1 MFVEYL
7 IGWRYTRGKKDNHFI
22 SFVSLISILG
32 IAVGI
37 TVIITVL
44 SVMNGFKEE
53 IRNKILDVVS
63 HNTLSSFDGTIDDW
77 ELLRPDIENEPNVE
91 AIAPFV
97 EMQVMLMKGDKVR
110 GAYARGIA
118 PELEKEVSNIESY
131 LQEGS
136 LESLEPG
143 IYRIILG
150 HSLAFSLNA
159 ELGDKVTLI
168 SPQAAVTPA
177 GVLPR
182 MRSFV
187 ISGIFDT
194 GLSEFDRGI
203 VLLNL
208 EDARRLARLEDKVN
222 GIRLRLDDL
231 FQSPEVSKSLNLQLG
246 PHYWISD
253 WTRNH
258 RNFFRALEMEK
269 LLLFLIM
276 ALIITVA
283 AFNIISML
291 VMVVIEKQSDI
302 AILRTMG
309 MQPTQ
314 VMKVFITQ
322 GCLIGFMG
330 NIIGVGGGVLLASY
344 IEDLVTAIE
353 SATGF
358 KFLSPDVYPITEVP
372 SKLMESDVIV
382 VATLTFVMTV
392 LSTLYPAWRASRLK
406 PAEVLRSG

>member
-1 MFVEYL
+1 MSVEYL
-7 IGWRYTRGKKDNHFI
+7 VGWRYTRGKKHNHFI

-63 HNTLSSFDGTIDDW
+63 HNTLSSLDGTIDDW
-77 ELLRPDIENEPNVE
+77 QVLRPELENEPGV
-91 AIAPFV
+91 AATAPFV

-110 GAYARGIA
+110 GAYARGVV
-118 PELEKEVSNIESY
+118 PELEKQVSNIEGY
-131 LQEGS
+131 LEAGEI
-136 LESLEPG
+136 ESLTADD
-143 IYRIILG
+143 YHIILG
-150 HSLAFSLNA
+150 HSLAFSLRA
-159 ELGDKVTLI
+159 ELGDKITLI

-187 ISGIFDT
+187 VSGIFDT
-194 GLSEFDRGI
+194 GLSEFDRGV

-208 EDARRLARLEDKVN
+208 EDASRLARLDDNVN

-231 FQSPEVSKSLNLQLG
+231 FESPELSNRLNLRLG
-246 PHYWISD
+246 PQYWVTD

-276 ALIITVA
+276 ALIIAVA

-309 MQPTQ
+309 MQPIQ

-330 NIIGVGGGVLLASY
+330 NITGIVGGVLLASY
-344 IEDLVTAIE
+344 VEDLVTAIE
-353 SATGF
+353 RATGV

-372 SKLMESDVIV
+372 SKLIAEDVIV
-382 VATLTFVMTV
+382 VAVLTFVMTV
-392 LSTLYPAWRASRLK
+392 LSTLYPAWRASRLR
-406 PAEVLRSG
+406 PAEVLRGG

>member
-1 MFVEYL
+1 MSIEYL
-7 IGWRYTRGKKDNHFI
+7 VGWRYTRGKKHNHFI

-53 IRNKILDVVS
+53 IRDKILDVVS
-63 HNTLSSFDGTIDDW
+63 HNTLSSLDGTIDDW
-77 ELLRPDIENEPNVE
+77 QALRPELENEPGVA

-97 EMQVMLMKGDKVR
+97 EMQVMLMKGDRVR
-110 GAYARGIA
+110 GAYARGVV
-118 PELEKEVSNIESY
+118 PELERQVSNIESY
-131 LQEGS
+131 LKVGEI
-136 LESLEPG
+136 ESLAADD
-143 IYRIILG
+143 YHIIIG
-150 HSLAFSLNA
+150 HSLAFSLRA
-159 ELGDKVTLI
+159 QLGDKITLI

-187 ISGIFDT
+187 VSGIFDT

-208 EDARRLARLEDKVN
+208 EDASRLARLDDKVN

-231 FQSPEVSKSLNLQLG
+231 FESPELSNRLNLRLG
-246 PHYWISD
+246 PEYWITD

-276 ALIITVA
+276 ALIIAVA

-309 MQPTQ
+309 MRPIQ

-322 GCLIGFMG
+322 GCLIGFIG
-330 NIIGVGGGVLLASY
+330 NIAGIVGGVLLASY
-344 IEDLVTAIE
+344 VEDLVTAIE
-353 SATGF
+353 RATGV

-372 SKLMESDVIV
+372 SKLIAEDVII
-382 VATLTFVMTV
+382 VAVLTFVMTV
-392 LSTLYPAWRASRLK
+392 LSTLYPAWRASRLR
-406 PAEVLRSG
+406 PAEVLRGG

>member
-1 MFVEYL
+1 MSIEYL
-7 IGWRYTRGKKDNHFI
+7 IGWRYTRGKKHNHFI

-63 HNTLSSFDGTIDDW
+63 HNTLSSIDGTIDDW
-77 ELLRPDIENEPNVE
+77 QVLLPELRNESGIAAV
-91 AIAPFV
+91 APFV
-97 EMQVMLMKGDKVR
+97 EMQVMLMKNDRVR
-110 GAYARGIA
+110 GAYARGVI
-118 PELEKEVSNIESY
+118 PELEKHVSNIKDY
-131 LQEGS
+131 LKEGT
-136 LESLEPG
+136 LESLESDL
-143 IYRIILG
+143 YRIIIG

-159 ELGDKVTLI
+159 ELGDKITLI

-177 GVLPR
+177 GVMPR

-187 ISGIFDT
+187 VSGIFDT

-208 EDARRLARLEDKVN
+208 DDARRIARLEDKVN

-231 FQSPEVSKSLNLQLG
+231 FESPKVSSRLNLRLG
-246 PHYWISD
+246 PHYWVSD

-276 ALIITVA
+276 ALIIAVA

-322 GCLIGFMG
+322 GCLIGSIG
-330 NIIGVGGGVLLASY
+330 TIVGVGGGVLLASY
-344 IEDLVTAIE
+344 VENLVTAIE
-353 SATGF
+353 SATGV
-358 KFLSPDVYPITEVP
+358 KFLSADVYPITEVP
-372 SKLMESDVIV
+372 SKLMASDVMV
-382 VATLTFVMTV
+382 VAALAFVMTV

-406 PAEVLRSG
+406 PAEVLRGG

>member
-1 MFVEYL
+1 MSIEYL
-7 IGWRYTRGKKDNHFI
+7 VGWRYTRGKKHNHFI

-63 HNTLSSFDGTIDDW
+63 HNTLSSLDGTIDDW
-77 ELLRPDIENEPNVE
+77 QALRPELESEPGV
-91 AIAPFV
+91 AATAPFV
-97 EMQVMLMKGDKVR
+97 EMQVMLMKGDRVR
-110 GAYARGIA
+110 GAYARGVV
-118 PELEKEVSNIESY
+118 PKLEKQVSNIEDY
-131 LQEGS
+131 LKVGEI
-136 LESLEPG
+136 ESLAAND
-143 IYRIILG
+143 YHIIIG
-150 HSLAFSLNA
+150 HSLAFSLRA
-159 ELGDKVTLI
+159 ELGDKITLI

-187 ISGIFDT
+187 VSGIFDT

-208 EDARRLARLEDKVN
+208 EDASRVARLDDKVN

-231 FQSPEVSKSLNLQLG
+231 FESPELSKRLNLRMG
-246 PHYWISD
+246 PQYWITD
-253 WTRNH
+253 WTRSH

-276 ALIITVA
+276 ALIIAVA

-309 MQPTQ
+309 MRPIQ

-322 GCLIGFMG
+322 GCLIGFIG
-330 NIIGVGGGVLLASY
+330 NIAGIVGGVLLASY
-344 IEDLVTAIE
+344 VEDLVTAIE
-353 SATGF
+353 RATGV

-372 SKLMESDVIV
+372 SKLIAEDVIV
-382 VATLTFVMTV
+382 VAVLTFVMTV
-392 LSTLYPAWRASRLK
+392 LSTLYPAWRASRLR
-406 PAEVLRSG
+406 PAEVLRGG

>member
-1 MFVEYL
+1 MSIEYL
-7 IGWRYTRGKKDNHFI
+7 VGWRYTRGKKHNHFI

-63 HNTLSSFDGTIDDW
+63 HNTLSSLDGTIDDW
-77 ELLRPDIENEPNVE
+77 QALRPELENESGVA

-97 EMQVMLMKGDKVR
+97 EMQVMLMKGDRVR
-110 GAYARGIA
+110 GAYARGVV
-118 PELEKEVSNIESY
+118 PELEKQVSNIEGY
-131 LQEGS
+131 LKVGEI
-136 LESLEPG
+136 ESLAADD
-143 IYRIILG
+143 YHIIIG
-150 HSLAFSLNA
+150 HSLAFSLRA
-159 ELGDKVTLI
+159 ELGDKITLI

-187 ISGIFDT
+187 VSGIFDT

-208 EDARRLARLEDKVN
+208 EDASRLARLDDKVN

-231 FQSPEVSKSLNLQLG
+231 FESPELSNRLNLRLG
-246 PHYWISD
+246 PEYWITD

-276 ALIITVA
+276 ALIIAVA

-309 MQPTQ
+309 MRPIQ

-322 GCLIGFMG
+322 GCLIGFIG
-330 NIIGVGGGVLLASY
+330 NIAGIVGGVMLASY
-344 IEDLVTAIE
+344 VEDLVTAIE
-353 SATGF
+353 RATGV

-372 SKLMESDVIV
+372 SKLIAEDVII
-382 VATLTFVMTV
+382 VAVLTFVMTV
-392 LSTLYPAWRASRLK
+392 LSTLYPAWRASRLR
-406 PAEVLRSG
+406 PAEVLRGG

>member
-1 MFVEYL
+1 MSIEYL
-7 IGWRYTRGKKDNHFI
+7 VGWRYTRGKKHNHFI

-63 HNTLSSFDGTIDDW
+63 HNTLSSLDGTIDDW
-77 ELLRPDIENEPNVE
+77 QALRPELENESGVA

-97 EMQVMLMKGDKVR
+97 EMQVMLMKGDRVR
-110 GAYARGIA
+110 GAYARGVV
-118 PELEKEVSNIESY
+118 PELERQVSNIESY
-131 LQEGS
+131 LKVGEI
-136 LESLEPG
+136 ESLAADD
-143 IYRIILG
+143 YHIIIG
-150 HSLAFSLNA
+150 HSLAFSLRA
-159 ELGDKVTLI
+159 ELGDKITLI

-187 ISGIFDT
+187 VSGIFDT

-208 EDARRLARLEDKVN
+208 EDASRLARLDDKVN

-231 FQSPEVSKSLNLQLG
+231 FESPELSNRLNLRLG
-246 PHYWISD
+246 PEYWITD

-276 ALIITVA
+276 ALIIAVA

-309 MQPTQ
+309 MRPIQ

-330 NIIGVGGGVLLASY
+330 NITGIVGGVLLASY
-344 IEDLVTAIE
+344 VEDLVTAVE
-353 SATGF
+353 RATGT

-372 SKLMESDVIV
+372 SKLIAEDVIV
-382 VATLTFVMTV
+382 VAVLTFVMTV
-392 LSTLYPAWRASRLK
+392 LSTLYPAWRASRLR
-406 PAEVLRSG
+406 PAEVLRGG

>member
-1 MFVEYL
+1 MSVEYL
-7 IGWRYTRGKKDNHFI
+7 IGWRYTRGKKRNHFI

-63 HNTLSSFDGTIDDW
+63 HNTLSSLDGTIDDW
-77 ELLRPDIENEPNVE
+77 EILRSDLENDPSVA

-97 EMQVMLMKGDKVR
+97 EMQVMLMNGDRVR
-110 GAYARGIA
+110 GAYARGVVT
-118 PELEKEVSNIESY
+118 ELEKQVSNIESY
-131 LQEGS
+131 LKEGT
-136 LESLEPG
+136 LASLEPG
-143 IYRIILG
+143 LYRIIVG
-150 HSLAFSLNA
+150 HSLASSLNA

-168 SPQAAVTPA
+168 SPEATVTPA

-187 ISGIFDT
+187 LSGIFDT
-194 GLSEFDRGI
+194 GLSEFDRGV

-208 EDARRLARLEDKVN
+208 EDARRLTRLEAKVN
-222 GIRLRLDDL
+222 GIRLRLNDL
-231 FQSPEVSKSLNLQLG
+231 FESPEVSKRLNMQLG
-246 PHYWISD
+246 PHYWIND

-276 ALIITVA
+276 ALIIAVA

-309 MQPTQ
+309 MQPIQ

-322 GCLIGFMG
+322 GCLIGFTG
-330 NIIGVGGGVLLASY
+330 NILGVLGGVLLASY
-344 IEDLVTAIE
+344 VEDLVTAIE

-372 SKLMESDVIV
+372 SKLMESDVIA
-382 VATLTFVMTV
+382 VAILTFIMTV
-392 LSTLYPAWRASRLK
+392 LSTLYPAWRASRLR
-406 PAEVLRSG
+406 PAEVLRER

>member
-1 MFVEYL
+1 MSIEYL
-7 IGWRYTRGKKDNHFI
+7 VGWRYTRGKKHNHFI

-63 HNTLSSFDGTIDDW
+63 HNTLSSLDGTIDDW
-77 ELLRPDIENEPNVE
+77 QALRPELENESGVA

-97 EMQVMLMKGDKVR
+97 EMQVMLMKGDRVR
-110 GAYARGIA
+110 GAYARGVV
-118 PELEKEVSNIESY
+118 PELEKQVSNIEGY
-131 LQEGS
+131 LKVGEI
-136 LESLEPG
+136 ESLAAED
-143 IYRIILG
+143 YHIIIG
-150 HSLAFSLNA
+150 HSLAFSLRA
-159 ELGDKVTLI
+159 ELGDKITLI

-208 EDARRLARLEDKVN
+208 EDASRLARLDDKVN

-231 FQSPEVSKSLNLQLG
+231 FKSPELSNRLNLRLG
-246 PHYWISD
+246 PEYWITD

-276 ALIITVA
+276 ALIIAVA

-309 MQPTQ
+309 MRPIQ

-330 NIIGVGGGVLLASY
+330 NITGIVGGVLLASY
-344 IEDLVTAIE
+344 VEDLVTAIE
-353 SATGF
+353 RATGV

-372 SKLMESDVIV
+372 SKLIAEDVIV
-382 VATLTFVMTV
+382 VAVLTFVMTV
-392 LSTLYPAWRASRLK
+392 LSTLYPAWRASRLR
-406 PAEVLRSG
+406 PAEVLRGG

>member
-1 MFVEYL
+1 
-7 IGWRYTRGKKDNHFI
+7 
-22 SFVSLISILG
+22 
-32 IAVGI
+32 
-37 TVIITVL
+37 
-44 SVMNGFKEE
+44 MNGFKEE

-63 HNTLSSFDGTIDDW
+63 HNTLSSLDGTIDDW
-77 ELLRPDIENEPNVE
+77 QVLRPELENEPGV
-91 AIAPFV
+91 AATAPFV

-110 GAYARGIA
+110 GAYARGVV
-118 PELEKEVSNIESY
+118 PELEKQVSNIEGY
-131 LQEGS
+131 LEAGEI
-136 LESLEPG
+136 ESLTADD
-143 IYRIILG
+143 YHIILG
-150 HSLAFSLNA
+150 HSLAFSLRA
-159 ELGDKVTLI
+159 ELGDKITLI

-187 ISGIFDT
+187 VSGIFDT
-194 GLSEFDRGI
+194 GLSEFDRGV

-208 EDARRLARLEDKVN
+208 EDASRLARLDDNVN

-231 FQSPEVSKSLNLQLG
+231 FESPELSNRLNLRLG
-246 PHYWISD
+246 PQYWVTD

-276 ALIITVA
+276 ALIIAVA

-309 MQPTQ
+309 MQPIQ

-330 NIIGVGGGVLLASY
+330 NITGIVGGVLLASY
-344 IEDLVTAIE
+344 VEDLVTAIE
-353 SATGF
+353 RATGV

-372 SKLMESDVIV
+372 SKLIAEDVIV
-382 VATLTFVMTV
+382 VAVLTFVMTV
-392 LSTLYPAWRASRLK
+392 LSTLYPAWRASRLR
-406 PAEVLRSG
+406 PAEVLRGG

>member
-1 MFVEYL
+1 MAVEYL
-7 IGWRYTRGKKDNHFI
+7 IGWRYTRGKKHNHFI

-32 IAVGI
+32 IAVGM

-53 IRNKILDVVS
+53 IRDKILDVVS
-63 HNTLSSFDGTIDDW
+63 HNTLSSLDGTIDDW
-77 ELLRPDIENEPNVE
+77 EALRPELESEAGVA

-97 EMQVMLMKGDKVR
+97 EMQVMLMNGDRVR
-110 GAYARGIA
+110 GAYVRGVQ
-118 PELEKEVSNIESY
+118 PELEKQVSNIENY
-131 LQEGS
+131 LKQGT
-136 LESLEPG
+136 LESLQPQLYH
-143 IYRIILG
+143 IVVG
-150 HSLAFSLNA
+150 HSLAFSLQA
-159 ELGDKVTLI
+159 QLGDKITLI

-187 ISGIFDT
+187 ISGIFDS

-208 EDARRLARLEDKVN
+208 EDARHLARLGDKVN

-231 FQSPEVSKSLNLQLG
+231 FESPALSKRLNLQLG

-253 WTRNH
+253 WTRSH

-276 ALIITVA
+276 ALIIAVA

-309 MQPTQ
+309 MQPRQ

-322 GCLIGFMG
+322 GCLIGLIG
-330 NIIGVGGGVLLASY
+330 NILGISGGVLLASY
-344 IEDLVTAIE
+344 VEQIVTAIE
-353 SATGF
+353 RATGF
-358 KFLSPDVYPITEVP
+358 KFLSADVYPITEVP
-372 SKLMESDVIV
+372 SRLMEGDVIV
-382 VATLTFVMTV
+382 VAALTFVMTV
-392 LSTLYPAWRASRLK
+392 LATIYPAWRAAGLR
-406 PAEVLRSG
+406 PAEVLRGG

>member
-1 MFVEYL
+1 MSIEYL
-7 IGWRYTRGKKDNHFI
+7 VGWRYTRGKKHNHFI

-63 HNTLSSFDGTIDDW
+63 HNTLSSLDGTIDDW
-77 ELLRPDIENEPNVE
+77 QALRPELETEPGVA

-97 EMQVMLMKGDKVR
+97 EMQVMLMKGDRVR
-110 GAYARGIA
+110 GAYARGVA
-118 PELEKEVSNIESY
+118 PELEKQVSNIEGY
-131 LQEGS
+131 LKVGEI
-136 LESLEPG
+136 ESLTADD
-143 IYRIILG
+143 YHIIIG
-150 HSLAFSLNA
+150 HSLAFSLRA
-159 ELGDKVTLI
+159 ELGDKITLI

-187 ISGIFDT
+187 VSGIFDT

-208 EDARRLARLEDKVN
+208 EDASRLARLEDKVN

-231 FQSPEVSKSLNLQLG
+231 FESPELSNRLNLRLG
-246 PHYWISD
+246 PEYWTTD

-276 ALIITVA
+276 ALIIAVA

-309 MQPTQ
+309 MRPIQ

-322 GCLIGFMG
+322 GCLIGFIG
-330 NIIGVGGGVLLASY
+330 NIAGIVGGVLLASY
-344 IEDLVTAIE
+344 VEDLVTAIE
-353 SATGF
+353 RATGV

-372 SKLMESDVIV
+372 SKLIAEDVIV
-382 VATLTFVMTV
+382 VAVLTFVMTV

-406 PAEVLRSG
+406 PAEVLRGG

>member
-1 MFVEYL
+1 MAIEYL
-7 IGWRYTRGKKDNHFI
+7 IGWRYTRGKKHNHFI

-32 IAVGI
+32 IAIGI

-53 IRNKILDVVS
+53 IRDKILDVVS
-63 HNTLSSFDGTIDDW
+63 HNTLSSLDGTITDW
-77 ELLRPDIENEPNVE
+77 EALRPQLETEPEV
-91 AIAPFV
+91 AALAPFV
-97 EMQVMLMKGDKVR
+97 EMQVMLMKGDRVR
-110 GAYARGIA
+110 GAYARGVT
-118 PELEKEVSNIESY
+118 PELERHVSNIENY
-131 LQEGS
+131 LKSGTLDS
-136 LESLEPG
+136 LKSEQ
-143 IYRIILG
+143 YRIVVG
-150 HSLAFSLNA
+150 HALAFSLQA
-159 ELGDKVTLI
+159 KLGDKVTLI
-168 SPQAAVTPA
+168 SPQTAVTPA
-177 GVLPR
+177 GVMPR
-182 MRSFV
+182 MRSFI

-208 EDARRLARLEDKVN
+208 EDARRLARLDNKVN

-231 FQSPEVSKSLNLQLG
+231 FDSPALSKRLNLQLG

-253 WTRNH
+253 WTRSH

-276 ALIITVA
+276 ALIIAVA

-309 MQPTQ
+309 MQPAQ

-322 GCLIGFMG
+322 GCLIGFIG
-330 NIIGVGGGVLLASY
+330 NIVGVVGGVLLASY
-344 IEDLVTAIE
+344 VEEIVTAIE

-358 KFLSPDVYPITEVP
+358 KFLSADVYPITKVP
-372 SKLMESDVIV
+372 STLMESDVV
-382 VATLTFVMTV
+382 TVATLTFIMTV
-392 LSTLYPAWRASRLK
+392 LSTLYPAWRASRLR
-406 PAEVLRSG
+406 PAQVLRSG

>member
-1 MFVEYL
+1 MSIEYL
-7 IGWRYTRGKKDNHFI
+7 VGWRYTRGKKHNHFI

-63 HNTLSSFDGTIDDW
+63 HNTLSSLDGTIDDW
-77 ELLRPDIENEPNVE
+77 QALRPELENESGVA

-97 EMQVMLMKGDKVR
+97 EMQVMLMKGDRVR
-110 GAYARGIA
+110 GAYARGVV
-118 PELEKEVSNIESY
+118 PELEKQVSNIEGY
-131 LQEGS
+131 LKVGEI
-136 LESLEPG
+136 ESLAAED
-143 IYRIILG
+143 YHIIIG
-150 HSLAFSLNA
+150 HSLAFSLRA
-159 ELGDKVTLI
+159 ELGDKITLI

-208 EDARRLARLEDKVN
+208 EDASRLARLDDKVN

-231 FQSPEVSKSLNLQLG
+231 FKSPELSNRLNLRLG
-246 PHYWISD
+246 PEYWITD

-276 ALIITVA
+276 ALIIAVA

-309 MQPTQ
+309 MRPIQ

-330 NIIGVGGGVLLASY
+330 NITGIVGGVLLASY
-344 IEDLVTAIE
+344 VEDLVTAIE
-353 SATGF
+353 RATGT

-372 SKLMESDVIV
+372 SKLIAEDVIV
-382 VATLTFVMTV
+382 VAVLTFVMTV
-392 LSTLYPAWRASRLK
+392 LSTLYPAWRASRLR
-406 PAEVLRSG
+406 PAEVLRGG

>member
-1 MFVEYL
+1 MSIEYL
-7 IGWRYTRGKKDNHFI
+7 VGWRYTRGKKHNHFI

-53 IRNKILDVVS
+53 IRDKILDVVS
-63 HNTLSSFDGTIDDW
+63 HNTLSGLDGTIDDW
-77 ELLRPDIENEPNVE
+77 QALRPELENEPGVA

-97 EMQVMLMKGDKVR
+97 EMQVMLMKGDRVR
-110 GAYARGIA
+110 GAYARGVA
-118 PELEKEVSNIESY
+118 PELEKQVSNIEGY
-131 LQEGS
+131 LKVGEI
-136 LESLEPG
+136 ESLAADD
-143 IYRIILG
+143 YHIIIG
-150 HSLAFSLNA
+150 HSLAFSLRA
-159 ELGDKVTLI
+159 ELGDKITLI

-187 ISGIFDT
+187 VSGIFDT

-203 VLLNL
+203 VLVNL
-208 EDARRLARLEDKVN
+208 EDASRVARLDDKVN
-222 GIRLRLDDL
+222 GIRLRLNDL
-231 FQSPEVSKSLNLQLG
+231 FESPELSKRLNLRLG
-246 PHYWISD
+246 PEYWITD

-276 ALIITVA
+276 ALIIAVA

-309 MQPTQ
+309 MRPIQ

-322 GCLIGFMG
+322 GCLIGFIG
-330 NIIGVGGGVLLASY
+330 NIAGIVGGVLLASY
-344 IEDLVTAIE
+344 VEDLVTAIE
-353 SATGF
+353 RATGV

-372 SKLMESDVIV
+372 SKLIAEDVIV
-382 VATLTFVMTV
+382 VAVLTFVMTV
-392 LSTLYPAWRASRLK
+392 LSTLYPAWRASRLR
-406 PAEVLRSG
+406 PAEVLRGG

>member
-63 HNTLSSFDGTIDDW
+63 HNTLSSLDGTIDDW
-77 ELLRPDIENEPNVE
+77 ELLRSDIENEPNVE

-97 EMQVMLMKGDKVR
+97 EMQVMLMNGDKVR

-118 PELEKEVSNIESY
+118 PELEKEVSNITSY
-131 LQEGS
+131 LKEGS

-143 IYRIILG
+143 LYRIILG
-150 HSLAFSLNA
+150 HSLAFSLSA

>member
-1 MFVEYL
+1 MSVEYL
-7 IGWRYTRGKKDNHFI
+7 IGWRYTRGKKSNHFI

-63 HNTLSSFDGTIDDW
+63 HNTLSSLDGTIDDW
-77 ELLRPDIENEPNVE
+77 QALRSELEDEPGVA

-97 EMQVMLMKGDKVR
+97 EMQVMLMKGDRVR
-110 GAYARGIA
+110 GAYARGVV
-118 PELEKEVSNIESY
+118 PELEKQVSNIETY
-131 LQEGS
+131 LKEGAI
-136 LESLEPG
+136 ESLEPED
-143 IYRIILG
+143 YHIIVG

-159 ELGDKVTLI
+159 EPGDKITLI

-208 EDARRLARLEDKVN
+208 EDARRLSRLGDKVN

-231 FQSPEVSKSLNLQLG
+231 FESPELSNRLNLRLG
-246 PHYWISD
+246 PHYWITD

-276 ALIITVA
+276 ALIIAVA

-309 MQPTQ
+309 MQPAQ

-330 NIIGVGGGVLLASY
+330 NIVGVVGGVLLASY
-344 IEDLVTAIE
+344 VEDLVTAIE

-372 SKLMESDVIV
+372 SKLIGEDVMIV
-382 VATLTFVMTV
+382 AALTFVMTV
-392 LSTLYPAWRASRLK
+392 LSTLYPAWRASRLR
-406 PAEVLRSG
+406 PAEVLRGG

>member
-1 MFVEYL
+1 MAIEYL
-7 IGWRYTRGKKDNHFI
+7 IGWRYTRGKKHNHFI

-32 IAVGI
+32 IAIGI

-53 IRNKILDVVS
+53 IRDKILDVVS
-63 HNTLSSFDGTIDDW
+63 HNTLSSLDGTITDW
-77 ELLRPDIENEPNVE
+77 EALRPQLENEPEV
-91 AIAPFV
+91 AALAPFV
-97 EMQVMLMKGDKVR
+97 EMQVMLMKGDRVR
-110 GAYARGIA
+110 GAYARGVT
-118 PELEKEVSNIESY
+118 PELEKHVSNIENY
-131 LQEGS
+131 LKSGTLDS
-136 LESLEPG
+136 LKSEQ
-143 IYRIILG
+143 YRIVVG
-150 HSLAFSLNA
+150 HALAFSLQA
-159 ELGDKVTLI
+159 KLGDKVTLI
-168 SPQAAVTPA
+168 SPQTAVTPA
-177 GVLPR
+177 GVMPR
-182 MRSFV
+182 MRSFI

-208 EDARRLARLEDKVN
+208 EDARRLARLDNKVN

-231 FQSPEVSKSLNLQLG
+231 FDSPTLSKRLNLQLG

-253 WTRNH
+253 WTRSH

-276 ALIITVA
+276 ALIIAVA

-309 MQPTQ
+309 MQPAQ

-322 GCLIGFMG
+322 GCLIGFVG
-330 NIIGVGGGVLLASY
+330 NIVGVAGGVLLASY
-344 IEDLVTAIE
+344 VEEIVTAIE

-358 KFLSPDVYPITEVP
+358 KFLSADVYPITKVP
-372 SKLMESDVIV
+372 STLMESDVV
-382 VATLTFVMTV
+382 TVATLTFIMTV
-392 LSTLYPAWRASRLK
+392 LSTLYPAWRASRLR
-406 PAEVLRSG
+406 PAQVLRSG

>member
-53 IRNKILDVVS
+53 IRKKILDVVS
-63 HNTLSSFDGTIDDW
+63 HNTLSSLDGTIDDW
-77 ELLRPDIENEPNVE
+77 KTLRPDIENEPNVE

-97 EMQVMLMKGDKVR
+97 EMQVMLMKGDRVR

-118 PELEKEVSNIESY
+118 PELEKEVSNIASY
-131 LQEGS
+131 LEEGS

-314 VMKVFITQ
+314 VMKTFIT
-322 GCLIGFMG
+322 
-330 NIIGVGGGVLLASY
+330 
-344 IEDLVTAIE
+344 
-353 SATGF
+353 
-358 KFLSPDVYPITEVP
+358 
-372 SKLMESDVIV
+372 
-382 VATLTFVMTV
+382 
-392 LSTLYPAWRASRLK
+392 
-406 PAEVLRSG
+406 

>member
-1 MFVEYL
+1 MSVVYL
-7 IGWRYTRGKKDNHFI
+7 IGWRYTRGKKSNHFI

-53 IRNKILDVVS
+53 IRDKILDVVS
-63 HNTLSSFDGTIDDW
+63 HNTLSGLDGTVDDW
-77 ELLRPDIENEPNVE
+77 QALKPQLQSEPGIAAV
-91 AIAPFV
+91 APFV
-97 EMQVMLMKGDKVR
+97 EMQVMLMNGDRVR
-110 GAYARGIA
+110 GAYARGVI
-118 PELEKEVSNIESY
+118 PELETQVSNIEGY
-131 LQEGS
+131 LEEGTLHS
-136 LESLEPG
+136 LAPEQYH
-143 IYRIILG
+143 IVIG

-159 ELGDKVTLI
+159 AVGDKITLI

-187 ISGIFDT
+187 VSGIFDT

-203 VLLNL
+203 ALLNL
-208 EDARRLARLEDKVN
+208 EDARRVARMGDKVS

-231 FQSPEVSKSLNLQLG
+231 FQSPALSARLNLQLG
-246 PHYWISD
+246 PQYWISD

-276 ALIITVA
+276 ALIIAVA

-309 MQPTQ
+309 MQPLQ

-330 NIIGVGGGVLLASY
+330 NIAGLIGGVLLASY
-344 IEDLVTAIE
+344 VEDLVKAIE
-353 SATGF
+353 RATGF

-372 SKLMESDVIV
+372 SKLMGSDVAV
-382 VATLTFVMTV
+382 VAVLTFVMTV
-392 LSTLYPAWRASRLK
+392 LATLYPAWRASRLK
-406 PAEVLRSG
+406 PAEVLRGG

>member
-1 MFVEYL
+1 MSIEYL
-7 IGWRYTRGKKDNHFI
+7 IGWRYTRGKKHNNFI

-32 IAVGI
+32 IAVGM

-63 HNTLSSFDGTIDDW
+63 HNTLTSLDGTIDDW
-77 ELLRPDIENEPNVE
+77 QSMQPRLEQEQGV
-91 AIAPFV
+91 AAVAPFV
-97 EMQVMLMKGDKVR
+97 EMQVMLMKGDRVR
-110 GAYARGIA
+110 GAYARGVV
-118 PELEKEVSNIESY
+118 PELEKQVSNIKNY
-131 LQEGS
+131 LKEGALDS
-136 LESLEPG
+136 LQPERYQIVVG
-143 IYRIILG
+143 QT
-150 HSLAFSLNA
+150 LAFSLQA

-177 GVLPR
+177 GILPR
-182 MRSFV
+182 MRSFI
-187 ISGIFDT
+187 ISGIFDS

-203 VLLNL
+203 VLVNL
-208 EDARRLARLEDKVN
+208 EDARQLARLGDKVN
-222 GIRLRLDDL
+222 GLRLRLDDL
-231 FQSPEVSKSLNLQLG
+231 FESPELSKRLNLQLG

-253 WTRNH
+253 WTRSH

-276 ALIITVA
+276 ALIIAVA

-309 MQPTQ
+309 MQPRQ

-322 GCLIGFMG
+322 GCLIGLLG
-330 NIIGVGGGVLLASY
+330 NIVGVIGGVLLASY
-344 IEDLVTAIE
+344 IEEIVTAIE
-353 SATGF
+353 SATGV
-358 KFLSPDVYPITEVP
+358 KFLSADVYPITEVP
-372 SKLMESDVIV
+372 SRLMESDVMV

-392 LSTLYPAWRASRLK
+392 LSTIYPAWRASRLK
-406 PAEVLRSG
+406 PAEVLRSS

>member
-1 MFVEYL
+1 MSIEYL
-7 IGWRYTRGKKDNHFI
+7 VGWRYTRGKKHNHFI

-53 IRNKILDVVS
+53 IRDKILDVVS
-63 HNTLSSFDGTIDDW
+63 HNTLGSLDGTISDW
-77 ELLRPDIENEPNVE
+77 QALRPELESEPGVA

-97 EMQVMLMKGDKVR
+97 EMQVMLMKGDRVR
-110 GAYARGIA
+110 GAYARGVV
-118 PELEKEVSNIESY
+118 PELEKQVSNIEGY
-131 LQEGS
+131 LKVGQI
-136 LESLEPG
+136 ESLMPDD
-143 IYRIILG
+143 YHIIIG
-150 HSLAFSLNA
+150 HSLAFSLA
-159 ELGDKVTLI
+159 AKPGDKITLI

-187 ISGIFDT
+187 VSGIFDT

-208 EDARRLARLEDKVN
+208 EDAGRLARLDDKVN

-231 FQSPEVSKSLNLQLG
+231 FESPELSSRLNLRLG
-246 PHYWISD
+246 PEYWITD
-253 WTRNH
+253 WTRSH

-276 ALIITVA
+276 ALIIAVA

-309 MQPTQ
+309 MQPIQ

-322 GCLIGFMG
+322 GCLIGFIG
-330 NIIGVGGGVLLASY
+330 NITGIVGGVLLASY
-344 IEDLVTAIE
+344 VEDLVTAIE
-353 SATGF
+353 RATGV

-372 SKLMESDVIV
+372 SKLMAEDVIV
-382 VATLTFVMTV
+382 VAVLTFVMTV

-406 PAEVLRSG
+406 PAEVLRGG

>member
-1 MFVEYL
+1 MSIEYL
-7 IGWRYTRGKKDNHFI
+7 VGWRYTRGKKHNHFI

-53 IRNKILDVVS
+53 IRDKILDVVS
-63 HNTLSSFDGTIDDW
+63 HNTLSSLDGTIDDW
-77 ELLRPDIENEPNVE
+77 QALRTDLESEPGVA

-97 EMQVMLMKGDKVR
+97 EMQVMLMKGDRVR
-110 GAYARGIA
+110 GAYARGVV
-118 PELEKEVSNIESY
+118 PELERQVSNIEGY
-131 LQEGS
+131 LEVGQI
-136 LESLEPG
+136 ESLMPDD
-143 IYRIILG
+143 YHIIVG
-150 HSLAFSLNA
+150 RSLAFSLQA
-159 ELGDKVTLI
+159 ELGDKITLI

-187 ISGIFDT
+187 VSGIFDT

-208 EDARRLARLEDKVN
+208 EDAGRLARLDDKVN

-231 FQSPEVSKSLNLQLG
+231 FKSPELSNRLNLRLG
-246 PHYWISD
+246 PEYWTTD

-276 ALIITVA
+276 ALIIAVA

-309 MQPTQ
+309 MQPIQ

-330 NIIGVGGGVLLASY
+330 NITGIVGGVLLASY
-344 IEDLVTAIE
+344 VEDLVTAIE
-353 SATGF
+353 RATGV

-372 SKLMESDVIV
+372 SKLIAEDVII
-382 VATLTFVMTV
+382 VAVLTFVMTV

-406 PAEVLRSG
+406 PAEVLRGG